1 MIVYA
6 NASQL
11 QLFINRTLG
20 GLGITR
26 PVVFPGWTL
35 QSNTKLSSSA
45 WMAVCNAC
53 GNQAVVPISSPQ
65 QYFRLNKN

>member
-1 MIVYA
+1 VIVYA

-20 GLGITR
+20 DAAITW
-26 PVVFPGWTL
+26 PVSFPGWTF
-35 QSNTKLSSSA
+35 QSNTSLSSSA
-45 WMAVCNAC
+45 WMPVSNAC
-53 GNQAVVPISSPQ
+53 GDQAIVPISAPQ

>member
-1 MIVYA
+1 VIVYA

-20 GLGITR
+20 DVAITW
-26 PVVFPGWTL
+26 PVSFPGWTL

-45 WMAVCNAC
+45 WMAVSNAC
-53 GNQAVVPISSPQ
+53 GNQAVVPTSAPL